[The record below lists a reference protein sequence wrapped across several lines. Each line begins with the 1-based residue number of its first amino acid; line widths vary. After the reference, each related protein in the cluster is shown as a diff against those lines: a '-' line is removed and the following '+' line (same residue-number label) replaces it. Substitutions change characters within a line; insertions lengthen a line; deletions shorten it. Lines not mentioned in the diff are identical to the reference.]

1 MVYDVVVIGGGA
13 SGMIAAGTAGYLGK
27 KVLLLEKNEKL
38 GKKLYITGKGRCNIT
53 NMASKEEFFE
63 KIPRNSKFLYSAFST
78 FFNEEIV
85 SLLNILGLETKV
97 ERGGR
102 IFPKSDKSSDVIKA
116 FQKYLLDNNVLIR
129 LNSKVVSILHKN
141 NCVTG
146 VKLENG
152 ETISTASIIIA
163 TGGLSYPMTGSDG
176 DGYTFAKSL
185 GHEVTDLNPSLVPL
199 VVKEDYVKSL
209 QGLTLK
215 NVTITAESEGKTLYK
230 EFGEMLFTHFGL
242 SGPLILSASFFVAEA
257 LRKSKK
263 VYINIDL
270 KPYIDFEELNK
281 RILKDFELSA
291 NKQFKNSLD
300 SLLPK
305 KIIPI
310 IIRLSEIPE
319 QKLVNQITKEER
331 KALAFLLKNLKFEI
345 IGTRPIS
352 EAIITSGGVSV
363 KEINPKTM
371 ESKLIKGLFF
381 AGEVLDV
388 DAFTGGFNLQIAF
401 STGYIAGLNT

>member
-1 MVYDVVVIGGGA
+1 MFYDVIVIGGGA
-13 SGMIAAGTAGYLGK
+13 SGMIAAGTAGNLGK
-27 KVLLLEKNEKL
+27 KVLLIEKNEKL

-53 NMASKEEFFE
+53 NMASREDFF
-63 KIPRNSKFLYSAFST
+63 KNIPRNSKFLYSVFNS
-78 FFNEEIV
+78 FFNEDIV
-85 SLLNILGLETKV
+85 SLLNSLGLETKL

-102 IFPKSDKSSDVIKA
+102 VFPKSDKSSDVIKA
-116 FQKYLLDNNVLIR
+116 FQKYLQANNVSIK
-129 LNSKVVSILHKN
+129 LNSKVVSILHEY

-152 ETISTASIIIA
+152 EIINTASIIIA

-176 DGYTFAKSL
+176 DGYTFAKSV
-185 GHEVTDLNPSLVPL
+185 GHEITDLNPSLVPL
-199 VVKEDYVKSL
+199 VVKEDYVKNL

-215 NVTITAESEGKTLYK
+215 NVSVIAESEGKMLYK
-230 EFGEMLFTHFGL
+230 EFGEMIFTHFGL
-242 SGPLILSASFFVAEA
+242 SGPLILSASFFASDA
-257 LRKSKK
+257 LRKGKK

-270 KPYIDFEELNK
+270 KPYMDFEELNK
-281 RILKDFELSA
+281 RILKDFELLS

-300 SLLPK
+300 NLLPK

-310 IIRLSEIPE
+310 IIMLSGISE
-319 QKLVNQITKEER
+319 QKPVNQITKEER
-331 KALAFLLKNLKFEI
+331 KVIASHLKKFKFEVI
-345 IGTRPIS
+345 DTRPIA
-352 EAIITSGGVSV
+352 EAIITSGGVTV

-401 STGYIAGLNT
+401 STGFMAGSNA